1 MCCSLSLSKDIL
13 AVKGLKGGAYHHHH
27 RFLFEKT
34 IKYKNLIISKL
45 FQFTL
50 FKDDYGFLNLQALE
64 DQKKT
69 MLSDCSM
76 TF

>member
-1 MCCSLSLSKDIL
+1 
-13 AVKGLKGGAYHHHH
+13 VKGHKGEGYDHH
-27 RFLFEKT
+27 RFLFKKT
-34 IKYKNLIISKL
+34 FKNLIISKL

-50 FKDDYGFLNLQALE
+50 FKDDYGFFNLQALE
-64 DQKKT
+64 DQKKI